1 MKRNTVG
8 NKAKS
13 VKNKIKII
21 NKKEDKKVQ
30 YKTNINKEITD
41 QEYNEIKRKCFFFLR
56 RYKSQNN
63 IMHNK
68 ISYKTLNF
76 KKKKIYNNIKNFS
89 DNFENS
95 FSKKYKKKE
104 EEKIIYDN
112 MQPRSIWLNCKRIY
126 NKYKKDYNSL
136 IKKNKSNNSLNEYS
150 KIEIN
155 KKEVVSDRNDYESS
169 LSNPLSQ
176 PENTRTNKRT
186 KSVTNNTKVER
197 IIKKS
202 NYFSSNNNNIVKKK
216 NNFINRGINYI
227 INRRK
232 FPDLKNLKNN
242 NKTDEEIFHF
252 IEKKKLPFLYP
263 HKKLSSF
270 INTSVLE
277 AFNKE
282 DNKSLFEVNTFFEI
296 GSDNNNENEI
306 ENNLKNISKDNNKSS
321 NKEIFSSKK
330 EKSENYKENQ
340 SVFNFI
346 SLKSLFKLKDFH
358 IFGVINGKGKEPHIF
373 SRLLKKVII
382 KKFSDERNY
391 MTAHGIKYR
400 PKNFKLNYDFIYYVL
415 TLGGFIFIKKIF
427 NSLINELKKIG
438 ADTKESG
445 ATLFLII
452 IIKDKIISIKVGDM
466 YSFFIYE
473 SSEDNHLISKNPHLE
488 HLVSNLLE
496 QDRLEDRCEFNKVKD
511 EIGNIEYEIITGNE
525 EIQKC
530 INKDN
535 IKFTRIVGYSKL
547 EEIGFICEPDIQ
559 VLFYNRLPDNN
570 KNGDSESS
578 YSKKTEKNINAH
590 ASNSLYKLKYI
601 IIGNKEL
608 FEYLKIR
615 LYTKEIN
622 EAFLRDK
629 RNKKINE
636 NIKYCFNLKKVVKKL
651 VNDSIEMHKKYMRKD
666 KCKERCMAL
675 ITLT

>member
-1 MKRNTVG
+1 MKRNTVD
-8 NKAKS
+8 NKVKKVKS
-13 VKNKIKII
+13 AKNKIKII

-30 YKTNINKEITD
+30 YKKNINKEITD

-63 IMHNK
+63 IMHNEISSK
-68 ISYKTLNF
+68 ILNF
-76 KKKKIYNNIKNFS
+76 KNKKIYNNVKNFS
-89 DNFENS
+89 DNSENE

-112 MQPRSIWLNCKRIY
+112 MQPRNIWLNCKRIY
-126 NKYKKDYNSL
+126 NKCKKDYNPF

-150 KIEIN
+150 KIENN
-155 KKEVVSDRNDYESS
+155 KKEIILDRNDYESS

-176 PENTRTNKRT
+176 PDNTRINKRT
-186 KSVTNNTKVER
+186 KSVNKKYKVER
-197 IIKKS
+197 ILNK
-202 NYFSSNNNNIVKKK
+202 NMVNKK
-216 NNFINRGINYI
+216 NNFINRGINFI
-227 INRRK
+227 INQRK
-232 FPDLKNLKNN
+232 FSDLKNLKNN
-242 NKTDEEIFHF
+242 NKTDEEVFHF
-252 IEKKKLPFLYP
+252 IEKKKLPFLY

-277 AFNKE
+277 AFNRE

-296 GSDNNNENEI
+296 GSDNNNNNENEI
-306 ENNLKNISKDNNKSS
+306 ENNLKNKSKDNNKISD
-321 NKEIFSSKK
+321 KEIFSSKK
-330 EKSENYKENQ
+330 ENSENYKENQ

-382 KKFSDERNY
+382 KKFSDEKNY
-391 MTAHGIKYR
+391 MNAHGIKNR

-438 ADTKESG
+438 ADTTESG
-445 ATLFLII
+445 ATLLLII
-452 IIKDKIISIKVGDM
+452 IIRDKIISIKVGDM
-466 YSFFIYE
+466 YSFYIYE
-473 SSEDNHLISKNPHLE
+473 SSENNHMISKYPHLE
-488 HLVSNLLE
+488 HSVSNLLE
-496 QDRLEDRCEFNKVKD
+496 QDRLEDRCQFNKVKN
-511 EIGNIEYEIITGNE
+511 EIGNNEYEIITSNE

-547 EEIGFICEPDIQ
+547 GEIGFISEPDIQ
-559 VLFYNRLPDNN
+559 ILFYNRLPENN
-570 KNGDSESS
+570 KIRDSESS
-578 YSKKTEKNINAH
+578 YIKKTEKTVKNINVH
-590 ASNSLYKLKYI
+590 ASNGLYKLKYI

-608 FEYLKIR
+608 FEYLKIK

-629 RNKKINE
+629 KNKKINE
-636 NIKYCFNLKKVVKKL
+636 NVKYCFNLKNVVKKL
-651 VNDSIEMHKKYMRKD
+651 VNDSVEIHNKYMRKD